1 MIFPAPGVDL
11 QNTFQNDLPE
21 LPSEPPG
28 SPPGGPREPQEATRA
43 PQDDPKS
50 RPEGRKSRPCGLRA
64 ALAATWGKPGAQKPP
79 RGLQDAI
86 LAPSGLDLGPFGNRF
101 WRPPKTRLGASRE
114 LWGIHFLGTMLN
126 IFWTLPEPIA
136 ASFRDFPGFVP
147 RALGPAV
154 LPNFGRTWQR
164 RRRNIK
170 RVRVA
175 QDPPRGLKGAL
186 GDPFWV

>member
-50 RPEGRKSRPCGLRA
+50 RPKGRKSRPHAVSERP
-64 ALAATWGKPGAQKPP
+64 WRPPGANLAPKRPT
-79 RGLQDAI
+79 GLQDAI
-86 LAPSGLDLGPFGNRF
+86 LAPSGLDFGPFGSRF

-114 LWGIHFLGTMLN
+114 LWGIHFWDN
-126 IFWTLPEPIA
+126 VESIFDPSGAHRGFISGLPGLRSESSWSSRASQFWQDLA
-136 ASFRDFPGFVP
+136 AKTPQHQARQGRP
-147 RALGPAV
+147 RPA
-154 LPNFGRTWQR
+154 
-164 RRRNIK
+164 
-170 RVRVA
+170 
-175 QDPPRGLKGAL
+175 
-186 GDPFWV
+186 